1 MGVLPNQTVKMSQY
15 EKLHPC
21 FPTVGAGI
29 FPRLSTCHNMSQ
41 HVTTFDKSDS
51 WSTRKRR
58 QRGSSASNLHLSN
71 LLKETRALI
80 EMSPSKW
87 QKALSIVMKKRC
99 AASSD
104 SVCLVSRNS
113 TDMAAKKR
121 RGSVS
126 PVKKNTQLNKSKM
139 QPAAPSFSCQFFR
152 PPPSWPTFTKLRS
165 NTAASVPQVTLLKRL
180 ERVVDYQSTSSA
192 KHEPTC
198 TPGQLQRP
206 TLSTFTKLFQG
217 QLHAENSKLSKP
229 YHNMAQRSPI
239 PAST

>member
-1 MGVLPNQTVKMSQY
+1 
-15 EKLHPC
+15 
-21 FPTVGAGI
+21 
-29 FPRLSTCHNMSQ
+29 
-41 HVTTFDKSDS
+41 
-51 WSTRKRR
+51 
-58 QRGSSASNLHLSN
+58 
-71 LLKETRALI
+71 
-80 EMSPSKW
+80 
-87 QKALSIVMKKRC
+87 
-99 AASSD
+99 
-104 SVCLVSRNS
+104 
-113 TDMAAKKR
+113 
-121 RGSVS
+121 
-126 PVKKNTQLNKSKM
+126 M

-229 YHNMAQRSPI
+229 HTTCTCWHNSLLPLLQLRCFQCRWPLAVSTCTVGHTLSKLPLNMLAAQWVFTHWQPPKESRQVHAPGI
-239 PAST
+239 VLQMINNVLLCFSTHEPFACRACGKWAGLSRPNSLSISVAKSCTWTVGIQVEVYWRW